1 MQILCQN
8 PVVKVSGQR
17 KAVAVTAGGDM
28 FWRRNATMT
37 NDKMD
42 ENDPLCGGSGFKCKW
57 ILEATTG
64 GKRQAK
70 TVETPILYFVK

>member
-42 ENDPLCGGSGFKCKW
+42 EKRSALWQARFQVRMDLGGNRG
-57 ILEATTG
+57 
-64 GKRQAK
+64 
-70 TVETPILYFVK
+70 